1 MNKRLLFLFLG
12 IITALN
18 TFAQEQT
25 ISGEVVST
33 VGEPLIGV
41 TVLIKGTTTGS
52 TTDFDGK
59 YTLNA
64 KSGDILVYSYIG
76 YFSREITVGNQSK
89 LNITLEEDAAQ
100 LEEVVVVGY
109 GTQKKSEVSSAISTA
124 DGDDLRKMAT
134 SDVATSLQ
142 GRVSGVQ
149 VSQSGTAPGQSPNIN
164 IRGISTLN
172 GNTPLYVVD
181 GAIVEDI
188 TFLSPKDIA
197 EIHVLKDAASAAI
210 YGSRGSNGV
219 IVVTTIK
226 GTEGTMHV
234 SIDASAG
241 VQQIARLPKTANAAE
256 YREAMKLI
264 GSSTSLGNAD
274 TNWFNEVVNEA
285 APIQDYNIN
294 ITGGSEKIRYNFSG
308 NYYTQEGVLKGYD
321 YERFTGRFGI
331 DVQLTD
337 KITVGQSASITPSK
351 SINGVGGIPFSA
363 VRLRPTD
370 AVFKPIDE
378 QKGLNEYSIYAASTN
393 DVGNLVG
400 SVARNDNYE
409 KQNKI
414 FSNTYLNYEIIEGL
428 AFKTQLGYYYSTWQ
442 SNSFSPEFYIGAND
456 FNKVT
461 SASRDQNIKSNYV
474 WNNTLTYQKVFG
486 KHSVSGMIGMAMER
500 ANHQTSGASGLN
512 IPSNNINLR
521 YPEAAQDGFR
531 GWGTNYINSLAS
543 GFARLSYSYDERYF
557 MTANFRMDGS
567 SRFPKENKWASFPSI
582 SLGWNASNEEFL
594 ADADWLS
601 QLRLRGS
608 WGQVGNQAIE
618 DNNAYLTT
626 LSNYDYVYGVDGNR
640 ASGLA
645 PSNIGNAGLKWETVE
660 DIDIGID
667 VGILNDKF
675 TATFDWFD
683 RTTQDMLMLK
693 NVPPH
698 LGFPGHTGEIYANVG
713 SMNTRGWDA
722 SVSYNLSKTDWSF
735 GATLNLSQAKSKI
748 VALSKEGESLYGGD
762 SQRVNNM
769 TKTSV
774 GSTVAGFYG
783 FVHDGVF
790 QNQKELNSHATN
802 EGKLIQPNAAV
813 GDIRFKDLNGDGV
826 ISDEDR
832 KYIGNPEPD
841 VVFGLTLN
849 GTYKGFDLSMTF
861 QGTYGNDIINGM
873 APYTYSGDLGNT
885 NIQQG
890 VVDRSWSGEGST
902 NLYPRLD
909 GASQTAN
916 FHRFSKLYI
925 QDGSFLRLQN
935 IQIGYTFNNL
945 KSVDR
950 LRIFASAQN
959 LFTITGYDGM
969 DPDVSGGSNGLLDRG
984 IDWGEYPTPRT
995 FMMGVNFNF

>member
-1 MNKRLLFLFLG
+1 M
-12 IITALN
+12 ALN
-18 TFAQEQT
+18 VWAQDQKIT
-25 ISGEVVST
+25 GTVTSN

-41 TVLIKGTTTGS
+41 TVLIKGTSIGS
-52 TTDFDGK
+52 TTDFDGN
-59 YTLNA
+59 YSLSA
-64 KSGDILVYSYIG
+64 KPEDVLVISYIG
-76 YFSREITVGNQSK
+76 FFSQEITVGNKSII
-89 LNITLEEDAAQ
+89 NATLEEDAEQ

-109 GTQKKSEVSSAISTA
+109 GTQKKSEVSSAISSA
-124 DGDDLRKMAT
+124 DGDELRKMAT

-188 TFLSPKDIA
+188 SFLSPKDIA
-197 EIHVLKDAASAAI
+197 EIHVLKDAASSAI

-219 IVVTTIK
+219 IIVTTIK
-226 GTEGTMHV
+226 GTEGTMRV
-234 SIDASAG
+234 SVDASAG
-241 VQQIARLPKTANAAE
+241 VQSVARTPLIANAEE
-256 YREAMKLI
+256 YKRAMGMI
-264 GSSTSLGNAD
+264 GSTTTLGSAD
-274 TNWFNEVVNEA
+274 TNWFNEVQNDA

-294 ITGGSEKIRYNFSG
+294 ITGGSEKIRYNISG
-308 NYYTQEGVLKGYD
+308 NYYSQEGVLKGYD
-321 YERFTGRFGI
+321 YERFTGRFGL
-331 DVQLTD
+331 DVQLSD
-337 KITVGQSASITPSK
+337 KVTIGQTFSITPSK
-351 SINGVGGIPFSA
+351 TIHGAGSIPFDA

-370 AVFKPIDE
+370 TVYKPIDE
-378 QKGLNEYSIYAASTN
+378 QQGLNQYSIYAPSSN
-393 DVGNLVG
+393 DVPNLAG
-400 SVARNDNYE
+400 RVARNDYNE
-409 KQNKI
+409 IQNKI
-414 FSNTYLNYEIIEGL
+414 FSNTYLNYEIAEGL

-442 SNSFSPEFYIGAND
+442 ANSFSPEYSIGPND
-456 FNKVT
+456 FNEITK
-461 SASRDQNIKSNYV
+461 AQRDQNIQSNYV

-500 ANHQTSGASGLN
+500 LNHQTAGASGLN
-512 IPSNNINLR
+512 VPSNNPNLR

-531 GWGTNYINSLAS
+531 GWGTNDINSLAS

-557 MTANFRMDGS
+557 MTANFRIDGS
-567 SRFPKENKWASFPSI
+567 SRFPDENKWASFPSI
-582 SLGWNASNEEFL
+582 SLGWNASNEAFL
-594 ADADWLS
+594 ENADWLS

-608 WGQVGNQAIE
+608 WGQVGNQAIP
-618 DNNAYLTT
+618 DNTAYLTT
-626 LSNYDYVYGVDGNR
+626 LTNYDYVYGVDGNR
-640 ASGLA
+640 APGLA
-645 PSNIGNAGLKWETVE
+645 PAIIGNPNLKWETVE

-667 VGILNDKF
+667 VGIMNDKF
-675 TATFDWFD
+675 TFTFDWFD
-683 RTTQDMLMLK
+683 RTTKDMLMQK

-698 LGFPGHTGEIYANVG
+698 LGFPGHPGLIYANVG

-722 SVSYNLSKTDWSF
+722 NISYNLNKTDWTF
-735 GATLNLSQAKSKI
+735 GASLNLSQARSQ
-748 VALSKEGESLYGGD
+748 VVELSKEGESLWGGS
-762 SQRVNNM
+762 SQRVNYM
-769 TKTSV
+769 TRTTV

-790 QNQKELNSHATN
+790 QNQKEINSHATN

-832 KYIGNPEPD
+832 QYIGNPEPD

-890 VVDRSWSGEGST
+890 VADRSWSGEGST
-902 NLYPRLD
+902 NFYPRLD

-916 FHRFSKLYI
+916 FHRFSSLYI

-935 IQIGYTFNNL
+935 IQVGYTFNKIKN
-945 KSVDR
+945 VEQ
-950 LRIFASAQN
+950 LRVFASAQN

-969 DPDVSGGSNGLLDRG
+969 DPDVNGSSNGLLDRG
-984 IDWGEYPTPRT
+984 IDWGAYPTPRT
-995 FMMGVNFNF
+995 IMMGVNFNF